1 MQGFRLWDA
10 PALKRRYCTG
20 QDHARHL
27 YVHCCPATALKDF
40 GAGLSHTRNF
50 KAITQHAILPSWTWR
65 PSVMDSGEHNCPF
78 SLRPRTT
85 IK

>member
-10 PALKRRYCTG
+10 PALVPEQWRCAKRRYCTA

-50 KAITQHAILPSWTWR
+50 QGYHPARDLTELDKEAKHHGFRGA
-65 PSVMDSGEHNCPF
+65 
-78 SLRPRTT
+78 
-85 IK
+85 